1 MSESRGADLAQ
12 QVLFITGATRGI
24 GRAIALRAAKD
35 GAKIAVIG
43 KTDQPHPQLP
53 GTVHDACEEIR
64 SLGGEA
70 IGCVADVRSEEQM
83 AKAVHDTLAA
93 FGRIDILV
101 NNASAIS
108 MTDTL
113 STEMKRFDLMHQVNT
128 RATFLCSKLCIPAFS
143 TSANP
148 QIITL
153 SPPLDLRPEW
163 FGPHVAYSLS
173 KFGMSLCMF
182 GLAEELKGRVRVNCL
197 WPRTLIDTAAL
208 RLVPGGAEVNRFART
223 PEIVADAAHAI
234 LSGAVGGT
242 GQFFIDEAVL
252 RQLGQTD
259 FLRYSAIP
267 GNAPRLD
274 LFVSE

>member
-1 MSESRGADLAQ
+1 MSTSQPRDLNQ

-24 GRAIALRAAKD
+24 GRAIALRAARD
-35 GAKIAVIG
+35 GAHIAVVG

-64 SLGGEA
+64 SLGGQA
-70 IGCVADVRSEEQM
+70 FACVADVRSEEQM
-83 AKAVHDTLAA
+83 AKAVEETRST

-108 MTDTL
+108 L
-113 STEMKRFDLMHQVNT
+113 SSTADTEMKRFDLMHQVNM
-128 RATFLCSKLCIPAFS
+128 RATFLCSKLCLPAFS
-143 TSANP
+143 ASTNP
-148 QIITL
+148 QIITM

-182 GLAEELKGRVRVNCL
+182 GLAEELKDRVRVNCL

-208 RLVPGGAEVNRFART
+208 RLIPGGAELNREART

-234 LSGAVGGT
+234 LTGAVSGT
-242 GQFFIDEAVL
+242 GQFFIDENVL
-252 RQLGQTD
+252 RQVGHTD
-259 FLRYSAIP
+259 FARYAAVA
-267 GNAPRLD
+267 GNTPRLD